1 MYSYIMLYLH
11 HLHVEKKTLFIAILS
26 QFRVVREKR
35 ASFAPART

>member
-11 HLHVEKKTLFIAILS
+11 HLHVEKTLFIAILS